1 MTVVWRTIGKLIW
14 SKSTK
19 NAKVVL
25 MKIDKF
31 SHKFDYVKKK
41 TIVLVGIMG
50 AGKTTVGKILADR
63 IGIQFVDADQEI
75 ERAAGCTITD
85 IFEKY
90 GEAEFRK
97 GEERVISR
105 ILSGQPC
112 VLATGGGAFMSQAT
126 RLLIKKTA
134 TSVWLRVSFEVL
146 AKRLEKRSGRPLLQ
160 TVDPQQTLR
169 ALINK
174 RYPIYND
181 ADLIVDAKDDAVDI
195 TVSKVAECLG
205 DYYNA
210 KQSV

>member
-1 MTVVWRTIGKLIW
+1 
-14 SKSTK
+14 
-19 NAKVVL
+19 
-25 MKIDKF
+25 MKIDRF
-31 SHKFDYVKKK
+31 SHKFDYVLEK
-41 TIVLVGIMG
+41 TIVLVGMMG

-90 GEAEFRK
+90 GEVEFRK

-105 ILSGQPC
+105 ILAGEPC
-112 VLATGGGAFMSQAT
+112 VLATGGGAFMSHAT

-134 TSVWLRVSFEVL
+134 TSIWLRASFKVL
-146 AKRLEKRSGRPLLQ
+146 AKRLEKRSDRPLLQ

-169 ALINK
+169 ALIDK
-174 RYPIYND
+174 RYPIYNC
-181 ADLIVDAKDDAVDI
+181 ADLIVDAEDNAIDI
-195 TVSKVAECLG
+195 TVSKVVECLG
-205 DYYNA
+205 DYYYA

>member
-1 MTVVWRTIGKLIW
+1 MANDWKLIW
-14 SKSTK
+14 SESTK

-174 RYPIYND
+174 RYPIYNS

-195 TVSKVAECLG
+195 TVSKVVECLG

>member
-1 MTVVWRTIGKLIW
+1 MANVWKLIW

-195 TVSKVAECLG
+195 TVSKVVECLG

>member
-1 MTVVWRTIGKLIW
+1 MANDWKLIW
-14 SKSTK
+14 SESTK

-31 SHKFDYVKKK
+31 SHKFDYVIKK

-63 IGIQFVDADQEI
+63 IGIQFIDADQEI

-105 ILSGQPC
+105 ILSGRPC

>member
-1 MTVVWRTIGKLIW
+1 MANDWKLIW
-14 SKSTK
+14 SESTK